1 MKEFR
6 GHLEKLAEDVVELK
20 ISSKET
26 EMTLKYNTEIL
37 GELKDSV
44 VEHVARSNRLED
56 MMGLVRKEVA
66 ISEAK
71 VQAHI
76 KMVVVVTKVVAYTLT
91 AVCGL
96 ILGLYQMGIITKLF

>member
-1 MKEFR
+1 MEQKIQ
-6 GHLEKLAEDVVELK
+6 KLAEDLVELK
-20 ISSKET
+20 ISAKET
-26 EMTLKYNTEIL
+26 EMILKHNTELL